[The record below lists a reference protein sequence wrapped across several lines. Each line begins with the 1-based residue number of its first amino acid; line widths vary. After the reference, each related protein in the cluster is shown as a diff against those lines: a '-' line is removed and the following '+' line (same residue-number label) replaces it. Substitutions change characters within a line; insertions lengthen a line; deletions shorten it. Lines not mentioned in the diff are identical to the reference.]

1 MALLQVNIFGQ
12 NTEISHNANGN
23 RHHYGVNVGRYAT
36 VNLHL
41 DHNHPTIHYNLG
53 GGNKNERL
61 GGRCNVGCGSM
72 SGLDRINGLK
82 KK

>member
-1 MALLQVNIFGQ
+1 
-12 NTEISHNANGN
+12 
-23 RHHYGVNVGRYAT
+23 VNVGRYAT

-41 DHNHPTIHYNLG
+41 DHDHPTIHYNMG

-72 SGLDRINGLK
+72 SGLDRINGFK
-82 KK
+82 KLEGARGSMMYHHRYKCSRQNCS